1 MRGWKQ
7 SFTARGKL
15 REEDDGPVPKMT
27 IIGVFNADLRIGT

>member
-15 REEDDGPVPKMT
+15 PEADNGPVPKMT
-27 IIGVFNADLRIGT
+27 IIGVFNVDVAL